1 MSRMRG
7 LIAVLACVAGVALAQ
22 DFPSRTVHLVVPYTP
37 GTGADILARLL
48 GPKLSERWKVAV
60 VTENKAGATG
70 NIGTDFVAKSAPDGH
85 TLLFVATSFGT
96 TPALSRNLPFDPV
109 KSFAPVAL
117 VATSGLVVVV
127 NPQLA
132 VRSLKEFIE
141 LARREPG
148 KLHYSSPGNGGPQ
161 HLAMELLKL
170 ETGMDIVHVPYKGA
184 AGALADVV
192 GGHVQATIAALQTAH
207 PSVAS
212 GKLRAIGVMSAE
224 RSSAFPEVPTLKEQG
239 LPAMEVE
246 TWYAAFA
253 PAGVPPQAVAKLNLD
268 LNRVL
273 RDPAIREMLAKQGMT
288 PEGGPPER
296 LGNLVKSELARWT
309 RVVNAAGIKAD

>member
-1 MSRMRG
+1 MSRMRRFFAA
-7 LIAVLACVAGVALAQ
+7 ISCFIGVAFAQ
-22 DFPSRTVHLVVPYTP
+22 DYPARTVHVVVPYTP

-48 GPKLSERWKVAV
+48 GPRLSERWNVAV

-70 NIGTDFVAKSAPDGH
+70 NIGAEFVAKSAPDGH

-96 TPALSRNLPFDPV
+96 TPALTRVPFDPV

-127 NPQLA
+127 HPQLP
-132 VRSLKEFIE
+132 VRSLKELIE
-141 LARREPG
+141 LTRREPG

-192 GGHVQATIAALQTAH
+192 GGHVQATIAAVQTAQPH
-207 PSVAS
+207 VLS
-212 GKLRAIGVMSAE
+212 GKLRGIGVMSAE
-224 RSSAFPEVPTLKEQG
+224 RSPAFPEVPSLKEQG
-239 LPAMEVE
+239 LPELEVE
-246 TWYAAFA
+246 TWYGAFA
-253 PAGVPPQAVAKLNLD
+253 PAGVSPRVIGKLNAD
-268 LNRVL
+268 LNL
-273 RDPAIREMLAKQGMT
+273 ALKEPAIREMLAKQGMA
-288 PEGGPPER
+288 PAGGPPER
-296 LGNLVKSELARWT
+296 LGELVKRELARWT

>member
-1 MSRMRG
+1 MRG
-7 LIAVLACVAGVALAQ
+7 IVALLACTFGIASAQ
-22 DFPSRTVHLVVPYTP
+22 NYPSRPVHLIVPYTP

-48 GPKLSERWKVAV
+48 GPRLSESWKVAV

-70 NIGTDFVAKSAPDGH
+70 NIGADFVAKAAPDGH

-96 TPALSRNLPFDPV
+96 TPALTRVPFDPV

-127 NPQLA
+127 NPQLPA
-132 VRSLKEFIE
+132 RSMRELIE
-141 LARREPG
+141 LAKREPG

-170 ETGMDIVHVPYKGA
+170 ETGMNIVHVPYKGA

-192 GGHVQATIAALQTAH
+192 GGHVQATIAAVQTAQPH
-207 PSVAS
+207 VAS
-212 GKLRAIGVMSAE
+212 GKLRGIGIMSAE
-224 RSSAFPEVPTLKEQG
+224 RSQAFPEVPTLKEQG
-239 LPAMEVE
+239 LSELDVE
-246 TWYAAFA
+246 TWYGAFA
-253 PAGVPPQAVAKLNLD
+253 PAGTPAQVVSKVNSDLNL
-268 LNRVL
+268 LL
-273 RDPAIREMLAKQGMT
+273 KDPAIRELLSKQGMM
-288 PEGGPPER
+288 PAGGPPER
-296 LGNLVKSELARWT
+296 LGELVKRELARWT